1 MERRENVTMTIEESV
16 KMDSSKFQAI
26 LEDKKDAIK
35 DAFQELS
42 AELDEIIREAIDEY
56 CESENVEFDMKNI
69 SSYKATNKIITSYID
84 ELVKEHIQ
92 NKRKDL

>member
-1 MERRENVTMTIEESV
+1 MTIEESV